1 MATPTGASLEPSSA
15 PCDMRDLAALYQ
27 TWFRSVYRWIR
38 ALGGPGI
45 DAEDLAQEVF
55 IVVQRKLALFDG
67 ENLAGWLYRIVQLTV
82 RDHRQRAWF
91 RNIFLRSRDVVLDEV
106 VSSAAAQDERFE
118 RMEQEMCLYQM
129 VHRLNPTWRDSFLL
143 FEVGGLTGDEIA
155 ALQGIP
161 ATTVRSHLFRARKEI
176 LALAAKLPP
185 TPSGDP

>member
-1 MATPTGASLEPSSA
+1 MATVTGAPLDPPAA
-15 PCDMRDLAALYQ
+15 PCGAHDLASLYQ

-67 ENLAGWLYRIVQLTV
+67 ENPAGWLYRIVQFTV

-91 RNIFLRSRDVVLDEV
+91 RNIFLRSRDVVIDEV
-106 VSSAAAQDERFE
+106 ESAGAGQDECFE
-118 RMEQEMCLYQM
+118 RMEQEMCLYQL
-129 VHRLNPTWRDSFLL
+129 VHQLNPTWRDSFLL

-176 LALAAKLPP
+176 LALAAKLQPAG
-185 TPSGDP
+185 SGGS